1 MGEIIEQIYLA
12 FVGALSI
19 TFFGGIAFYI
29 MSASYSR
36 WREFE
41 RHYGAMTLP
50 KPLARRMAGAVRLS
64 QPGARWGH
72 LSGDLKSYRHPPVHV
87 RVHKEGLSLAMV
99 QPFKFGHRDLFLPFA
114 KMTVEPAAWDMLSNE
129 YGIQM
134 EDVEGIEIVIFSN
147 IMQWAAQHSEVL
159 DLMLQRAEMVR
170 TLEKAR

>member
-12 FVGALSI
+12 FVGALSL
-19 TFFGGIAFYI
+19 TFFGGVAFYI

-41 RHYGAMTLP
+41 RRYAATTLP
-50 KPLARRMAGAVRLS
+50 EALAKRMAGAVRIS

-99 QPFKFGHRDLFLPFA
+99 QPFKFGHHDLFLPFA

-134 EDVEGIEIVIFSN
+134 EDVEGIEIVMFSN
-147 IMQWAAQHSEVL
+147 IMQWAAEHSEVL
-159 DLMLQRAEMVR
+159 DLMLRRAEMVR
-170 TLEKAR
+170 DLERAS

>member
-12 FVGALSI
+12 LVGALSL
-19 TFFGGIAFYI
+19 TVFGGIALYI

-36 WREFE
+36 WRDFE
-41 RHYGAMTLP
+41 RHYATTTLP
-50 KPLARRMAGAVRLS
+50 KTLAKRMAGAVRIS

-87 RVHKEGLSLAMV
+87 RVHKDGLSLSMV
-99 QPFKFGHRDLFLPFA
+99 QPFKFGHRDLFLPFS

-134 EDVEGIEIVIFSN
+134 KDVEGIEIVMFSN
-147 IMQWAAQHSEVL
+147 IMQWAAEHSEVL
-159 DLMLQRAEMVR
+159 DLMLQRAEVVR
-170 TLEKAR
+170 DLERAS

>member
-12 FVGALSI
+12 FVGALSLAV
-19 TFFGGIAFYI
+19 FGGIALYI

-36 WREFE
+36 WREYE
-41 RHYGAMTLP
+41 RRYAAISLP
-50 KPLARRMAGAVRLS
+50 KRLAKRMAGAVRIS

-87 RVHKEGLSLAMV
+87 GVHPEGLSLAMV
-99 QPFKFGHRDLFLPFA
+99 QPFKFGHRDLFLPFS

-134 EDVEGIEIVIFSN
+134 EDVDGIEILMFSN
-147 IMQWAAQHSEVL
+147 IMQWAAKHSEVL

-170 TLEKAR
+170 GLENA